1 MNAEIGHGSAK
12 RGLTHIRHRLLGQP
26 DVVGFLLGGG
36 ADGYGEHEGEQEE
49 SSLHLT
55 VEDRKA
61 SAKRNDRLK

>member
-1 MNAEIGHGSAK
+1 MNAVIVHGSAR

-26 DVVGFLLGGG
+26 DIVGFLLGGG
-36 ADGYGEHEGEQEE
+36 ADGDGEHEGEQEE

-55 VEDRKA
+55 VDRNA